1 MPVSIKDIA
10 RVTNVSYSTVSRALN
25 NSPRVKL
32 ATRTEI
38 QRVATEMGYLPSA
51 IARSLVTR
59 RTNTIGVV
67 VTTITD
73 LFFAEVIRGIEE
85 QAVRV
90 GYSVILTNSEA
101 QPDREL
107 AAVQA
112 LRSRRVD
119 GIILVAACADKE
131 RKERLLHS
139 TETNLPIVIINNV
152 HAEHIGYSIETD
164 NLAGGQEATRH
175 LIDLGHRRIAH
186 ISGPPNEWD
195 GVERQQGYKQA
206 LRWAGLPIDPALII
220 RGDNQPDGGLAAA
233 QQLLALPDPPT
244 AIFCYNDATALG
256 VMRAIHAAGRRIPE
270 DISIVGFD
278 DIALASYFE
287 PPLTTMAQP
296 KRKMGARAV
305 QMILDLIG
313 GDVEV
318 TDCVLPSR
326 LIVRQSTAPPG

>member
-25 NSPRVKL
+25 NSPRVKP
-32 ATRTEI
+32 ATRKEI
-38 QRVATEMGYLPSA
+38 QRVAAEMGYFPSA

-85 QAVRV
+85 QAVTV
-90 GYSVILTNSEA
+90 GYSVILTNSEC

-107 AAVQA
+107 AAIQA

-119 GIILVAACADKE
+119 GIILVAACADRE
-131 RKERLLHS
+131 RKERLLRS

-175 LIDLGHRRIAH
+175 LIDLGHQRIAH
-186 ISGPPNEWD
+186 ISGPPGEWD
-195 GVERQQGYKQA
+195 GVERQQGYEQA
-206 LRWAGLPIDPALII
+206 LRSAGLPVDPALIV
-220 RGDNQPDGGLAAA
+220 RGDNRPAGGLAAA
-233 QQLLALPDPPT
+233 QQLLALPAPPT
-244 AIFCYNDATALG
+244 AIFCYNDTTALG
-256 VMRAIHAAGRRIPE
+256 VMRAIHAADRRIPE

-287 PPLTTMAQP
+287 PPLTTIAQP
-296 KRKMGARAV
+296 KREMGAKAV
-305 QMILDLIG
+305 QMVLDLIEG
-313 GDVEV
+313 VEV
-318 TDCVLPSR
+318 ADCVLPSR
-326 LIVRQSTAPPG
+326 LVVRQSTAPRD